1 MYSAHA
7 SVTRSSLQ
15 VIELQKAQDC
25 LLPMGI
31 TSENVAERYG
41 VTRQEQDQAAV
52 SSLEHRLCFI
62 SIALTQIKNVFKT
75 LPF

>member
-1 MYSAHA
+1 
-7 SVTRSSLQ
+7 
-15 VIELQKAQDC
+15 
-25 LLPMGI
+25 MGI